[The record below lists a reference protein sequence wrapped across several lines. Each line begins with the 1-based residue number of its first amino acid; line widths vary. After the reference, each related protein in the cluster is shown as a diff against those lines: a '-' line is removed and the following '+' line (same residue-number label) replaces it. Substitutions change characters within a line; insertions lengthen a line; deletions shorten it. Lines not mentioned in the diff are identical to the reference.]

1 MANVM
6 TTAAAATATV
16 KASYDRAVFTGL
28 RAHLFADSIATVKPT
43 MQTQPGSSVI
53 FTINTDM
60 TSASAA
66 IDESV
71 DVDAVLLAASQV
83 TVTLAEY
90 GNAVEVTENLLG
102 VSFDYPAFD
111 RGAAERLAWN
121 AGISQDDIAW
131 IKLIAG
137 TNVRYATGGATDP
150 TARNTVEPGDT
161 LCAQDVRRAFTD
173 LKAANVVPMENGFYR
188 AFLHPHV
195 VMDLRTETG
204 SGSWRVPAEYTPSDQ
219 QIANGSVGAFEGFEF
234 VEASRMPIFADAGS
248 STTLTDVYPSL
259 FVGKEALA
267 KAYASPIVGPYP
279 SIRIRPAVDKLLRFH
294 SVGWYWNG
302 GYAVFRQAALRRV
315 ESSSSIG
322 TNS

>member
-1 MANVM
+1 MAI
-6 TTAAAATATV
+6 TTSANATATV
-16 KASYDRAVFTGL
+16 KAAYERAIYTGL
-28 RAHLFADSIATVKPT
+28 RPHLFADAIATVRPT

-53 FTINTDM
+53 FTINTDLA
-60 TSASAA
+60 SASAA

-71 DVDAVLLAASQV
+71 DVDPATLAATTA

-111 RGAAERLAWN
+111 RGAAERIAWN
-121 AGISQDDIAW
+121 AGISQDDVAW
-131 IKLIAG
+131 IKLVAG
-137 TNVRYATGGATDP
+137 SNVRYATGGTTDP
-150 TARNTVEPGDT
+150 TSRDTVE
-161 LCAQDVRRAFTD
+161 ANDVLTAHDIRRAFTD
-173 LKAANVVPMENGFYR
+173 LKAANVMPFENGFYR
-188 AFLHPHV
+188 AFLSPPV
-195 VMDLRTETG
+195 VMDVREETG

-219 QIANGSVGAFEGFEF
+219 QIANGSIGAFEGFEF
-234 VEASRMPIFADAGS
+234 IEASRLPVFADAGS

-259 FVGKEALA
+259 FVGREALA
-267 KAYASPIVGPYP
+267 KAYASPVVGPYP

-302 GYAVFRQAALRRV
+302 GYAIFRQAAIRRV

-322 TNS
+322 AN

>member
-1 MANVM
+1 MAI
-6 TTAAAATATV
+6 TTAAVATATV
-16 KASYDRAVFTGL
+16 KAAYERAVYTGL
-28 RAHLFADSIATVKPT
+28 RPHLFADSIATVKPT

-53 FTINTDM
+53 FTINTDLA
-60 TSASAA
+60 SASAA

-71 DVDAVLLAASQV
+71 DVDPATLAASQI

-111 RGAAERLAWN
+111 RGAAERIAWN

-131 IKLIAG
+131 VKLVAG
-137 TNVRYATGGATDP
+137 TNVRYAEGGSTTP
-150 TARNTVEPGDT
+150 TARNTVEPGDVIT
-161 LCAQDVRRAFTD
+161 AHDIRRAFTD
-173 LKAANVVPMENGFYR
+173 LKAANVVPFENGFYR

-195 VMDLRTETG
+195 TIDVREESG
-204 SGSWRVPAEYTPSDQ
+204 SGAWRVPAEYTPSDQ
-219 QIANGSVGAFEGFEF
+219 QIANGSIGAFEGFEF
-234 VEASRMPIFADAGS
+234 IEASRMPVFADAGS

-259 FVGKEALA
+259 FVGREALA
-267 KAYASPIVGPYP
+267 KAYAQPIVGPYP

-302 GYAVFRQAALRRV
+302 GYAIFRQAAIRRV

-322 TNS
+322 SN

>member
-16 KASYDRAVFTGL
+16 KAAYERSIYVGL
-28 RAHLFADSIATVKPT
+28 RSHLHADRVATVKPT

-66 IDESV
+66 INESV
-71 DVDAVLLAASQV
+71 DVDAVLLAAAQI

-131 IKLIAG
+131 LKLIAG

-150 TARNTVEPGDT
+150 TARNTVEPGDV

-173 LKAANVVPMENGFYR
+173 LSAADVVPFENGFYR
-188 AFLHPHV
+188 AFLHPHTV
-195 VMDLRTETG
+195 LDLRSETG
-204 SGSWRVPAEYTPSDQ
+204 SGSWRVPAEYTPSDA
-219 QIANGSVGAFEGFEF
+219 QIENGSIGAFEGFEF
-234 VEASRMPIFADAGS
+234 IEASRMPIFADAGS

-259 FVGKEALA
+259 FLGREALA
-267 KAYASPIVGPYP
+267 KAFAAPIVGEYP

-302 GYAVFRQAALRRV
+302 GYAVFRQGALRRV
-315 ESSSSIG
+315 ESSSSVG
-322 TNS
+322 AN

>member
-1 MANVM
+1 M

-16 KASYDRAVFTGL
+16 KAAYERAIYVGL
-28 RAHLFADSIATVKPT
+28 RSHLHADRVATVKPT

-66 IDESV
+66 INESV
-71 DVDAVLLAASQV
+71 DVEAVLLAAAQI

-121 AGISQDDIAW
+121 SGISQDDIAW
-131 IKLIAG
+131 LKLIGG

-150 TARNTVEPGDT
+150 TARNTVEPGDVLT
-161 LCAQDVRRAFTD
+161 AADIRRAFTD
-173 LKAANVVPMENGFYR
+173 LSAADVVPFENGFYR
-188 AFLHPHV
+188 SFMHPHV
-195 VMDLRTETG
+195 VYDIRSETG

-219 QIANGSVGAFEGFEF
+219 QIENGSIGAFEGFEF
-234 VEASRMPIFADAGS
+234 IEASRLPYFSDAGS
-248 STTLTDVYPSL
+248 STTLTDVYPTL
-259 FVGKEALA
+259 FLGREALA
-267 KAYASPIVGPYP
+267 KAYAAPIVGEYP

-302 GYAVFRQAALRRV
+302 GYAVFRQGALRRV

-322 TNS
+322 TNA